1 MDPIA
6 IGLAVTGLIV
16 TAAGSYY
23 TYLSYRKRNRDSID
37 LLSHEE
43 EATVPHSELA
53 GPSILSNVRPK
64 PGRQSVLDEVLKEK
78 RLRVGCLSYPPFIDF
93 VIRGTDTIGQ
103 GLYATM
109 LEHLASEADLE
120 LEYSPLR
127 WDNAISAITTRQVD
141 LAVCVLQSRE
151 RRNSCD
157 FAGTLYRVGV
167 GGVMRQG
174 QRKIRRHEDLQK
186 QKVTIAV
193 TKGEIGWDYAMTYLS
208 LEKEFFRFTVVEHTR
223 ITQMMNL
230 VSTGEVDIALADS
243 LSCAQ
248 FVRQSGGALC
258 DVFSR
263 RPLHVEENSVMIP
276 KNEIDFKVWLT
287 KGFRSARMLPD
298 VEQHEKAI
306 LREYKD
312 ILFRVDIV

>member
-1 MDPIA
+1 
-6 IGLAVTGLIV
+6 
-16 TAAGSYY
+16 
-23 TYLSYRKRNRDSID
+23 
-37 LLSHEE
+37 
-43 EATVPHSELA
+43 
-53 GPSILSNVRPK
+53 
-64 PGRQSVLDEVLKEK
+64 
-78 RLRVGCLSYPPFIDF
+78 
-93 VIRGTDTIGQ
+93 
-103 GLYATM
+103 
-109 LEHLASEADLE
+109 
-120 LEYSPLR
+120 
-127 WDNAISAITTRQVD
+127 
-141 LAVCVLQSRE
+141 
-151 RRNSCD
+151 
-157 FAGTLYRVGV
+157 
-167 GGVMRQG
+167 MRQG